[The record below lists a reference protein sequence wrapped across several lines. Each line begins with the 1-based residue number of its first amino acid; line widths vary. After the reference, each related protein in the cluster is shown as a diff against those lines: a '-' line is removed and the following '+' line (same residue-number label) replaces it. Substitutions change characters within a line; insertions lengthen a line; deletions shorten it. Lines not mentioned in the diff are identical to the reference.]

1 MTEKLFYEDG
11 YLKEFRGT
19 VLSCTKDQKEGQ
31 YKVVLDRSTFFPE
44 GGGQY
49 GDTGWLDDVEVLDTQ
64 EKDGVIWHRTN
75 APLTEGQEIT
85 GKLNWE
91 QRFDKMQ
98 QHTGEHIVSGIV
110 HKWFGYNNVGFHLG
124 DEVCTMDFDGEISRE
139 QLEKIEWEANRA
151 VVENV
156 EVLVSYPSKKELGSL
171 EYRSKIEIEGA
182 VRIITIPGYDV
193 CACCAPHVTRTGEIG
208 VIKLT
213 GVQRYKGGVRMTLL
227 CGFRA
232 LKDYGAKEGRAA
244 RISHSLCAKET
255 EIDEAV
261 ERLKEERDRWKEEC
275 KTLQKQLILSKL
287 PEVRSGELICLFR
300 ENLKPDE
307 MRAYLNGILD
317 QGAKCCLIISEEQP
331 DSGRTSKE
339 NTTAENEENTE
350 QKQEKQSAG
359 FRYIAGSRTLNMRP
373 VAEMLNHTFD
383 GRGGGKPDMVQ
394 GSCKN
399 SAGKEQIRQILE
411 AYGRKETGVDN
422 ADGK

>member
-11 YLKEFRGT
+11 YIKEFRGT
-19 VLSCTKDQKEGQ
+19 VLSCTEDRKEGQ
-31 YKVVLDRSTFFPE
+31 YNVILDRTAFFPE

-75 APLTEGQEIT
+75 APLSEGKEIT

-98 QHTGEHIVSGIV
+98 QHTGEHMVSGIV

-139 QLEKIEWEANRA
+139 QLEKVEWEANQG

-156 EVLVSYPSKKELGSL
+156 EVLVSYPPKKELETL
-171 EYRSKIEIEGA
+171 DYRSKIEIEGQ

-193 CACCAPHVTRTGEIG
+193 CACCAPHVKRTGEIG
-208 VIKLT
+208 IIKLT
-213 GVQRYKGGVRMTLL
+213 GVQRYKGGVRITLL

-232 LKDYGAKEGRAA
+232 LKDYAAKEQRAA
-244 RISHSLCAKET
+244 KISHSLCAKET

-261 ERLKEERDRWKEEC
+261 ERLKEERDHWKELC
-275 KTLQKQLILSKL
+275 KNLQKQWLRAQIPDVKM
-287 PEVRSGELICLFR
+287 GERTCLFQ
-300 ENLKPDE
+300 ENLNPEE
-307 MRAYLNGILD
+307 MREVLNAVLEK
-317 QGAKCCLIISEEQP
+317 GAECCLVISEEQS
-331 DSGRTSKE
+331 DREKSSKE
-339 NTTAENEENTE
+339 NTTAENDRKAEENKKE
-350 QKQEKQSAG
+350 QNAG
-359 FRYIAGSRTLNMRP
+359 FRYIAGSRSLNMRP
-373 VAEMLNHTFD
+373 VAEMLNRTFD

-394 GSCKN
+394 GSCKKP
-399 SAGKEQIRQILE
+399 AGKDEIRQLLAE
-411 AYGRKETGVDN
+411 YGRKEEKVDD
-422 ADGK
+422 ADRK

>member
-1 MTEKLFYEDG
+1 M
-11 YLKEFRGT
+11 
-19 VLSCTKDQKEGQ
+19 
-31 YKVVLDRSTFFPE
+31 
-44 GGGQY
+44 
-49 GDTGWLDDVEVLDTQ
+49 
-64 EKDGVIWHRTN
+64 
-75 APLTEGQEIT
+75 
-85 GKLNWE
+85 
-91 QRFDKMQ
+91 
-98 QHTGEHIVSGIV
+98 
-110 HKWFGYNNVGFHLG
+110 
-124 DEVCTMDFDGEISRE
+124 
-139 QLEKIEWEANRA
+139 
-151 VVENV
+151 
-156 EVLVSYPSKKELGSL
+156 
-171 EYRSKIEIEGA
+171 

-300 ENLKPDE
+300 ENLKLDE

-373 VAEMLNHTFD
+373 VAEMLNYTFD

-399 SAGKEQIRQILE
+399 SAGKEQIRQMLE

>member
-156 EVLVSYPSKKELGSL
+156 EVLVSYPSQKELESL
-171 EYRSKIEIEGA
+171 EYRSKIEIEGQ
-182 VRIITIPGYDV
+182 VRIVRIGDV
-193 CACCAPHVTRTGEIG
+193 DMCACCAPHVSRTGEVGMIK
-208 VIKLT
+208 VISCD
-213 GVQRYKGGVRMTLL
+213 RHRGGCRMTIQ
-227 CGFRA
+227 CGDRA
-232 LKDYGAKEGRAA
+232 LEDYRKKQEGVTAVSVALSAPPEKVGDAVLHMKEQMDQIRMKLNQMQASYLAGK
-244 RISHSLCAKET
+244 LE
-255 EIDEAV
+255 EIKADDKFV
-261 ERLKEERDRWKEEC
+261 
-275 KTLQKQLILSKL
+275 
-287 PEVRSGELICLFR
+287 CLFEEELDNIAVR
-300 ENLKPDE
+300 NFVNDACERCQGICAAFVGTDE
-307 MRAYLNGILD
+307 TGY
-317 QGAKCCLIISEEQP
+317 
-331 DSGRTSKE
+331 
-339 NTTAENEENTE
+339 
-350 QKQEKQSAG
+350 
-359 FRYIAGSRTLNMRP
+359 RYIIGSSSTDVREFAKKLNE
-373 VAEMLNHTFD
+373 AFS
-383 GRGGGKPDMVQ
+383 GKGGGKPEMVQ
-394 GSCKN
+394 GSLKG
-399 SAGKEQIRQILE
+399 SRSDIEKLFA
-411 AYGRKETGVDN
+411 
-422 ADGK
+422 